1 MSKLGVA
8 IASGAVVA
16 MVMIL
21 MSDMPCADDV
31 ERTVHHAKR
40 AIKEQL

>member
-8 IASGAVVA
+8 MVSGAVVA

-21 MSDMPCADDV
+21 MSDMPYADDV
-31 ERTVHHAKR
+31 ERTVHQAKR

>member
-8 IASGAVVA
+8 VASGAVVA
-16 MVMIL
+16 MAMIL

-31 ERTVHHAKR
+31 ERTVHHAKK
-40 AIKEQL
+40 ALKEQL